1 MMILRHFL
9 KYYRMLKNTN
19 PDLVHAVY
27 ENGWMYRKVGE
38 GKQIQNYLAHED
50 SRVPTGIIST
60 ALL

>member
-1 MMILRHFL
+1 
-9 KYYRMLKNTN
+9 MLKNTN

-27 ENGWMYRKVGE
+27 ENGWMHRKVGE